1 MRINKVKQALR
12 EGKVQLGTGFQ
23 QFRSQDVVR
32 VLAAAGLDWAFLD
45 AEHGGFD
52 GETLQDL
59 CRISGFVGFTPII
72 RVASLEYDLIA
83 RALDAG
89 AMGVIFP
96 RVEDPKVLEETVS
109 WTKFPPV
116 GIRGCGLTPLHIDFE
131 PASIAQIC
139 THFNEQ
145 CMNVLQI
152 ETVRAFEA
160 REELLSVKHIDAVM
174 VGPVDLS
181 ISLGV
186 PGQFDHPKMV
196 ETMEKIIE
204 SCQKHGVAP
213 GTQTRALPMAKFWR
227 QKGMLF
233 LGCGSEVSM
242 LYDRAAEIAKELRG

>member
-12 EGKVQLGTGFQ
+12 EGRVQLGTGFQ

-32 VLAAAGLDWAFLD
+32 VLAAAGFDWAFLD
-45 AEHGGFD
+45 CEHGGFD
-52 GETLQDL
+52 GETVQDL
-59 CRISGFVGFTPII
+59 CRIAGYVGFTPLV

-89 AMGVIFP
+89 AMGIIFP
-96 RVEDPKVLEETVS
+96 RVEDPKVLEEAVAM
-109 WTKFPPV
+109 TKFPPW
-116 GIRGCGLTPLHIDFE
+116 GIRGCGLGPLHIDFE
-131 PASIAQIC
+131 KATIAQIC
-139 THFNEQ
+139 EHFNEQ

-152 ETVRAFEA
+152 ETVRALDA
-160 REELLSVKHIDAVM
+160 RDELLSVKHVDAVM

-196 ETMEKIIE
+196 DAMEKVIE
-204 SCQKHGVAP
+204 SCRRHGVAP
-213 GTQTRALPMAKFWR
+213 GTQSRAVEMAKFWKER
-227 QKGMLF
+227 GMLF

-242 LYDRAAEIAKELRG
+242 LYDRACEVAKQLR